1 MSGHTGRL
9 LPLFIFSMMD
19 SRKGERP
26 CWDDQRGSWTYLDIV
41 GQLRGHQLVELLL
54 AQGAGGAVLPGVRL
68 ELGNQGADGG
78 FHGDFEGTKKEEKEM
93 K

>member
-9 LPLFIFSMMD
+9 WPLFIFSMMD
-19 SRKGERP
+19 LRKGERP

-54 AQGAGGAVLPGVRL
+54 AQGAGRAVLPGVRL
-68 ELGNQGADGG
+68 ELGDHGADGS